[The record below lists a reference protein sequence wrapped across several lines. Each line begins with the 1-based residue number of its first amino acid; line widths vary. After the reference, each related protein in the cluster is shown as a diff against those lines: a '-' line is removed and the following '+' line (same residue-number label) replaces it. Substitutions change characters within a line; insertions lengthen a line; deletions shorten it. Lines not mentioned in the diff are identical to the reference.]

1 VKFAAIADWADRKV
15 VGYSIA
21 DHTQTKVVTSG

>member
-1 VKFAAIADWADRKV
+1 VKFAAIADWADRKA

-21 DHTQTKVVTSG
+21 DHTQTKV